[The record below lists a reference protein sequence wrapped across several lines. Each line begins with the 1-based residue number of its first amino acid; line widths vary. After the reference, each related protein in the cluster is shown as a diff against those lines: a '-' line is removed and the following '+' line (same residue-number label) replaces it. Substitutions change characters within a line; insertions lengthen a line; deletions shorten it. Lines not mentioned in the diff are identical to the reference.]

1 MSLGS
6 MIRFGI
12 VGCVERDH
20 TVSAVTD
27 MPGVL
32 AICLKAGACL
42 FGDGASFLNTL
53 WQAAQTLCA

>member
-6 MIRFGI
+6 MTRFGM
-12 VGCVERDH
+12 VGCVVRDH

-32 AICLKAGACL
+32 AILLNVGARL
-42 FGDGASFLNTL
+42 LGEAASVRRTL
-53 WQAAQTLCA
+53 